1 MGDLQ
6 ARLFVPAL
14 YRRGSEQPLIVVGIT
29 HSQTCLVLR
38 GRLRALREAGFRVVL
53 LCSPGELLDRT
64 AAEEGVDAIP
74 ISMRRSFSPL
84 FDLVSLAR
92 ICVTLFRLKPAIT
105 EFSTPKAGL
114 LGSLAALLCGVPRRV
129 YLVRGLRLETASGW
143 KRAILAA
150 SERISAACSHLVL
163 CNSRSLRRQVVTL
176 GLAPAAKVQ
185 VLGQGSS
192 NGVDVEHFA
201 PGSGPLKLDC
211 LVPADAPVIG
221 FAGRLTRDKGIP
233 ELLQAFEDI
242 LRKVPRA
249 RLLLVGWFDE
259 SDDALDPDLR
269 ARIARHPRIV
279 HTGFVADTAPWYRSM
294 DVMVLPTWR
303 EGFPNAVLE
312 AAASGIPVITTHATG
327 ARDSVLPEVT
337 GLLVP
342 PGDAGAIADAV
353 LTLLADSARRRR
365 MGWTARQWVSES
377 FPQERVQARAVALY
391 RKMIAEPARAT
402 SRVFAT
408 DGFAAD

>member
-1 MGDLQ
+1 MGDIPT
-6 ARLFVPAL
+6 RFFVPAL
-14 YRRGSEQPLIVVGIT
+14 DRRRSERPLIVIGIT
-29 HSQTCLVLR
+29 HSQTCLIMR
-38 GRLRALREAGFRVVL
+38 GRLRALRESGFRVAL
-53 LCSPGELLDRT
+53 LCSPGELLERT

-74 ISMRRSFSPL
+74 IPMRRSFAPFS
-84 FDLVSLAR
+84 DLVSLVR
-92 ICVTLFRLKPAIT
+92 ICFALLRLKPAIT

-114 LGSLAALLCGVPRRV
+114 LGSMAALFCGVPRRV
-129 YLVRGLRLETASGW
+129 YLVRGLRLETESGW
-143 KRAILAA
+143 KRVVLAM

-163 CNSRSLRRQVVTL
+163 CNSRSLRQQVTAL
-176 GLAPAAKVQ
+176 GLAPAEKVQ
-185 VLGQGSS
+185 VLGDGSS
-192 NGVDVEHFA
+192 NGVDVERFT
-201 PGSGPLKLDC
+201 PGPGHLELPCDI
-211 LVPADAPVIG
+211 PADVPVIG
-221 FAGRLTRDKGIP
+221 FAGRLTRHKGVP
-233 ELLQAFEDI
+233 ELLQAFDQI

-259 SDDALDPDLR
+259 SDDALDPELR
-269 ARIARHPRIV
+269 AHIARDPRIV

-312 AAASGIPVITTHATG
+312 AAASGVPVITTQATG

-337 GLLVP
+337 GLLVA
-342 PGDAGAIADAV
+342 PGDASAIADAV
-353 LTLLADSARRRR
+353 LTLLADPGRRHR
-365 MGWTARQWVSES
+365 MGRTARQWVSES

-391 RKMIAEPARAT
+391 STMVAGRARAT